1 MAESGGGREVRVVH
15 VMGTVVSFDVR
26 TPMTPGISRALD
38 AAEERLRHVDAVF
51 STYRPDSEISRLA
64 DGTLTLDACR
74 PEVGE
79 VLGLCARI
87 AEESDGR
94 FTWTPGGRLDPS
106 GMVKGW
112 AAEDASDLLFEA
124 GATDHCV
131 NAGGDVQA
139 RGSAGPGL
147 PWRIGLAHPHHRGDL
162 MTVVTGTDI
171 AVATSGT
178 SERGGHIVDP
188 RSGHPAT
195 GLVSLTLVGRHL
207 THVDALA
214 TAGFAM
220 GDAARAWVSA
230 MPGIEAFG
238 VTTDG
243 HAWQTPGLPLWTGGG
258 TAGLG

>member
-1 MAESGGGREVRVVH
+1 MRESAPAREVRVVH
-15 VMGTVVSFDVR
+15 VMGTVFSFDVR
-26 TPMTPGISRALD
+26 TPMTPEIDHALD
-38 AAEERLRHVDAVF
+38 AAEDRLRHVDAVF

-64 DGTLTLDACR
+64 AGTLTLDACP

-79 VLGLCARI
+79 VLELCAEI

-112 AAEDASDLLFEA
+112 AAEAASDLLFEA

-139 RGSAGPGL
+139 RGSAGPGQA
-147 PWRIGLAHPHHRGDL
+147 WRIGLAHPYHRGDL
-162 MTVVTGTDI
+162 MAVVVGSDI

-178 SERGGHIVDP
+178 AERGGHIVDP
-188 RSGHPAT
+188 RTGRPAT

-220 GDAARAWVSA
+220 GDEARDWVDGL
-230 MPGIEAFG
+230 PGIEAFA
-238 VTTDG
+238 VTADG
-243 HAWQTPGLPLWTGGG
+243 RAWQTPGLPAWTGTG
-258 TAGLG
+258 AANPE